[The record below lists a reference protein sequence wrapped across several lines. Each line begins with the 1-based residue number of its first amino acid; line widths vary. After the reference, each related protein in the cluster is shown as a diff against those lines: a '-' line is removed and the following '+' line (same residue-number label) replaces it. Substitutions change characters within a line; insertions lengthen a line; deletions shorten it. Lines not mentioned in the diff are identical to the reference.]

1 MRDFEDGPLECE
13 MDAYEHA
20 VYALTICVSR
30 TIYDVMKDDPT
41 SKILDIIKDAWHDEE
56 KQVVYLCDKIG
67 ESPFGKVLSY
77 LKKTRR

>member
-1 MRDFEDGPLECE
+1 LEDGSLEC
-13 MDAYEHA
+13 DVGAYEPA
-20 VYALTICVSR
+20 VYALTICIPR

-41 SKILDIIKDAWHDEE
+41 LKILDIIKDAWHDEE
-56 KQVVYLCDKIG
+56 KQVVYLCGEIG